1 MQIENGEIYEVNQ
14 EAEKTE
20 STQAISLEIPEID
33 VNDIPKTEEM
43 EYKEEMNIGT
53 LEPGQNKVVSYDLVI
68 NKARKRYANSILS

>member
-43 EYKEEMNIGT
+43 EYN
-53 LEPGQNKVVSYDLVI
+53 LQ
-68 NKARKRYANSILS
+68 